1 MPGPIEFAE
10 FRAYNSGSMP
20 PISGRVSFGEFELDL
35 EAGKLR
41 KSGRTLK
48 LRPQPVRLLCLLVS
62 HAGRPVS
69 REEIRRHLWGESTF
83 VDYDVAVDTCVN
95 RIRSVLHDKVQA
107 PSYVE
112 TLPRQGYRFIAP
124 VKRQRLFAE
133 PALAV
138 LPFANLNGDPARDYF
153 ARWSDRCT
161 DHGTCP
167 HSGGAGDL
175 SSIRAPSE
183 RKQPEIEGDRP
194 RARSGWRFGRS
205 RAA

>member
-69 REEIRRHLWGESTF
+69 REEIRRPLWGESTF

-138 LPFANLNGDPARDYF
+138 LLFVLMKR
-153 ARWSDRCT
+153 
-161 DHGTCP
+161 
-167 HSGGAGDL
+167 
-175 SSIRAPSE
+175 
-183 RKQPEIEGDRP
+183 QPP
-194 RARSGWRFGRS
+194 
-205 RAA
+205 